1 MKEGVTE
8 FKTTCPFCGTAHE
21 LASSVVE
28 PGEEPALPG
37 DGHVTLCVRC
47 GEWAIYA
54 SDAPGGLRKPNDE
67 EYSMLAD
74 DPRVRAIRKAWAET
88 IGRVTEKKVAER

>member
-1 MKEGVTE
+1 MKERVTE
-8 FKTTCPFCGTAHE
+8 FKTTCPFCGAAHE
-21 LASSVVE
+21 LASSVVG

-47 GEWAIYA
+47 GEWSVYA

-67 EYSMLAD
+67 EYSLLAD
-74 DPRVRAIRKAWAET
+74 DPRVRAIRKAWAQT
-88 IGRVTEKKVAER
+88 IGTVTKKKVAER